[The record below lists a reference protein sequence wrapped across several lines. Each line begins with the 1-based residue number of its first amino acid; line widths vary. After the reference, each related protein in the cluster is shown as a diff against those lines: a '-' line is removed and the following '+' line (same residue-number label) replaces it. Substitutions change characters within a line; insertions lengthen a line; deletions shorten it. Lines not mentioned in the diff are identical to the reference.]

1 MQQVVVGIQYPAAK
15 ESHRKFISQKDAQR
29 NTLFHSSK
37 IFACHDTAA
46 CLSDDSASKE
56 NSANTDRRKR
66 MKNFSSLL
74 RIASHGVSIV

>member
-15 ESHRKFISQKDAQR
+15 ESRRNFISQKNAQR
-29 NTLFHSSK
+29 NMPFHASK
-37 IFACHDTAA
+37 IFACHATAA
-46 CLSDDSASKE
+46 CLSDGSASKE
-56 NSANTDRRKR
+56 NSANSDRRKR